1 VQEYSMGEEEGRIN
15 KEEGK
20 RKKEKVKVVRVER

>member
-1 VQEYSMGEEEGRIN
+1 VSGSDGDAVTGD

-20 RKKEKVKVVRVER
+20 RKKEKVKGKELASP